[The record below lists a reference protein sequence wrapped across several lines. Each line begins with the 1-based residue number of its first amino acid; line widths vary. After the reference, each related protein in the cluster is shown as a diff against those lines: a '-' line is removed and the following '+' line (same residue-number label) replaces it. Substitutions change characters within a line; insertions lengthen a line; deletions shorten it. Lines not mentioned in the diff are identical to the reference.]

1 MKEFC
6 SVMLSKTHPA
16 TLKKLE
22 EVMIPPDGVKRKLD
36 AVVDNVPSDK
46 DYEVLDGKLTEEEWD
61 KDETETVADSDDEED
76 IAVSENDIST
86 PEGESMPESESISVD
101 PELKADL
108 DCLNRIEST
117 FNTQKKSSS
126 TNLLPFL
133 VRVENMLAE
142 ERKPCKAAARKTRK
156 KTKLKNNVN
165 STAVLKDNAMLLTFS
180 TGDNLFLLDICSYF
194 LFLKDYVPCEI
205 KKT

>member
-36 AVVDNVPSDK
+36 AVVDNVASDK

-101 PELKADL
+101 PELKAEL

>member
-1 MKEFC
+1 
-6 SVMLSKTHPA
+6 MLSKTHPA

-36 AVVDNVPSDK
+36 AVVDNVASDK

>member
-1 MKEFC
+1 
-6 SVMLSKTHPA
+6 MLSKTHPA

-133 VRVENMLAE
+133 VRVENMLAG

-156 KTKLKNNVN
+156 QTKLKNNVN